1 MRRQPRP
8 SASSPQLHHAFVLAE
23 RAGKA
28 ECPRFPT
35 ISVNNARRGA
45 VDEGRYHLRIG
56 LQPWVFHDGAG
67 APLLIGRRPK
77 GNFRETWKRARFAA
91 GLPGRLFHDFRR
103 TAARRME
110 RRGVPRSVAMELVG
124 LRTDEIYRR
133 YDIVD
138 ERDLERGVQMLA
150 GLGRRFEKWTS
161 ASGVIK
167 NLETEKRTW

>member
-1 MRRQPRP
+1 
-8 SASSPQLHHAFVLAE
+8 
-23 RAGKA
+23 
-28 ECPRFPT
+28 
-35 ISVNNARRGA
+35 
-45 VDEGRYHLRIG
+45 
-56 LQPWVFHDGAG
+56 
-67 APLLIGRRPK
+67 
-77 GNFRETWKRARFAA
+77 
-91 GLPGRLFHDFRR
+91 
-103 TAARRME
+103 ME